1 MKKIAV
7 VMGTRPEAIKL
18 APVVRELARSRGAR
32 TLIVAAAQHRA
43 MLDDALKVFGLRPD
57 SDLNLMRRGQ
67 TPNDV
72 LGRAVARTA
81 VFLRRNRPD
90 MLVVQGDTTAAA
102 GAALAAFN
110 EKIPVAH
117 VEAGLRTLD
126 LGNPFPEEGN
136 RVLMDHLSSLCFAPT
151 AGARMNLLREGIG
164 RRKIVL
170 TGNTAIDAVRW
181 GRSLIRG
188 RRAMLPQRLRSI
200 GLAKRLVLVTLH
212 RRESFGRPIGEIA
225 RGLKK
230 ALDAHRDALAFYPVH
245 PNPEVRRAARRYFA
259 HPRIILGPPLPY
271 LSFLELMRRSYA
283 ILSDSG
289 GIQEEAP
296 VFHKPVLIAREM
308 TERPEIVSAR
318 GGVLVGRDGRA
329 VAAALNRIFDD
340 RAFYERMASCKNP
353 FGDGRAA
360 RRIADAIVRYLN
372 G

>member
-7 VMGTRPEAIKL
+7 LMGTRPEAIKL
-18 APVVRELARSRGAR
+18 APIVRELARSRSVR
-32 TLIVAAAQHRA
+32 TLIIAAAQHRA
-43 MLDDALKVFGLRPD
+43 MLDDALRVFSLRPD
-57 SDLNLMRRGQ
+57 SDLDLMHRGQ

-117 VEAGLRTLD
+117 VEAGLRTFD
-126 LGNPFPEEGN
+126 FGNPFPEEGN
-136 RVLMDHLSSLCFAPT
+136 RVLLDHLSSLCFAPT
-151 AGARMNLLREGIG
+151 KGARDNLMREGVAPE
-164 RRKIVL
+164 KIL
-170 TGNTAIDAVRW
+170 TTGNTGVDAIKWGLSLMKVRSVALPA
-181 GRSLIRG
+181 RLHSLN
-188 RRAMLPQRLRSI
+188 AS
-200 GLAKRLVLVTLH
+200 KRLILVTLH
-212 RRESFGRPIGEIA
+212 RRESFGRPLGEIA

-230 ALDAHRDALAFYPVH
+230 ALDAHRDVLAFYPVH
-245 PNPEVRRAARRYFA
+245 PNPEVRRAARQYFA

-271 LSFLELMRRSYA
+271 LSFLSVMRRSYA

-296 VFHKPVLIAREM
+296 ALHKPVLVARDA

-318 GGVLVGRDGRA
+318 GGVLVGRGGGS
-329 VAAALNRIFDD
+329 VASALNRILND
-340 RAFYERMASCKNP
+340 RAFYKRMSSCKNP

-360 RRIADAIVRYLN
+360 RRIAGAIVGYLN